1 MDGID
6 IALISSDGEFN
17 VQAHGASGTNYT
29 EAFRESLKQG
39 LKDALTIKTRNER
52 PQTLSSLERDL
63 TILHAQAVHVFLRD
77 HELEPKNIDV
87 IGFHGQ
93 TVLHRPGEALT
104 VQIGDGTLLAEM
116 TGIPV
121 VYDMRANDMLHGGQG
136 APLIP
141 VYHQALAKTV
151 EFADGAK
158 PDLPVVF
165 VNIGGISNLTFVSE
179 NGNIAAF
186 DSGPGNALIDQWIEM
201 YQMGSFD
208 VGGAIALNG
217 KVNETIAARYM
228 DSDFFTN
235 SDRRSLDR
243 GDFLPLEAGALSL
256 EDGARTL
263 SYVSAASIIKSA
275 EHLPESPKHY
285 IVSGGGRKN
294 AAIMAELQ
302 ILAQARGAKVSD
314 ADLLGIDGDAMEAE
328 AWAYLAIRSLKNLPL
343 TFPAT
348 TGCEAPVSG
357 GILVLPEKNR
367 QIGYD

>member
-6 IALISSDGEFN
+6 IALITSDGDFY
-17 VQAHGASGTNYT
+17 VKSHVASGTSYKD
-29 EAFRESLKQG
+29 EFRTRLKQG
-39 LKDALTIKTRNER
+39 LTDALAIKNRSER
-52 PQTLSSLERDL
+52 PQTLGALEHDL
-63 TILHAQAVHVFLRD
+63 TLLHAEAVQQFLRD
-77 HELEPKNIDV
+77 HELDPKSIDI

-93 TVLHRPGEALT
+93 TVLHRPDEGLS
-104 VQIGDGTLLAEM
+104 VQIGDGDLLANA

-121 VYDMRANDMLHGGQG
+121 VYDMRANDMRHGGQG

-141 VYHQALAKTV
+141 VYHQALAKMIQYS
-151 EFADGAK
+151 DGTR
-158 PDLPVVF
+158 PEMPIVF

-179 NGNIAAF
+179 SGNIAAF
-186 DSGPGNALIDQWIEM
+186 DSGPGNALIDQWIELHGR
-201 YQMGSFD
+201 GSFD
-208 VGGAIALNG
+208 AGGAIALAGN
-217 KVNETIAARYM
+217 VDETIASRYM

-235 SDRRSLDR
+235 KARRSLDR

-263 SYVSAASIIKSA
+263 SYISAASIIKSA

-294 AAIMAELQ
+294 AAIMAELRK
-302 ILAQARGAKVSD
+302 LAQARGAEVSD

-348 TGCEAPVSG
+348 TGCKTPVSG
-357 GILVLPEKNR
+357 GILALP
-367 QIGYD
+367 QQA